1 MRKLRDFGR
10 LLLYLFIVAAFL
22 TVNFLLF
29 MHIGDIRF
37 AALITGANA
46 IAMTLLLWFID
57 NHRRKKMIDEPVKKI
72 QDGIDRVT
80 AGDLTSRIDKKGV
93 GNAYE
98 YGSIIDGINKMTE
111 ELGSVETLRTDFISN
126 VSHEMKTP
134 ISVLQNYATLLQ
146 SADLD
151 DKTRIEYAKK
161 ISAETHRLSALIT
174 NILKLNKLENQ
185 QIFPEKTRFDLT
197 EQVCESMLEFEPRWE
212 EKNLEIETDLDD
224 GVFIS
229 ADREMLGI
237 VWSNLISNAVKFT
250 PDGGKITLSVKKL
263 GNIAVVSVT
272 DTGCGMDEET
282 IKSIFRK
289 FYQGDTSHA
298 TEGNGLGLALVRR
311 IVDIHSGS
319 IDVRSEKNNGSTF
332 AVTLPL

>member
-1 MRKLRDFGR
+1 MRKMRDFGR
-10 LLLYLFIVAAFL
+10 LMLYLFIVATFL

-29 MHIGDIRF
+29 MEIGDITL

-46 IAMTLLLWFID
+46 LAMTFLLWFID

-72 QDGIDRVT
+72 QEGIDRVT
-80 AGDLTSRIDKKGV
+80 AGDLSSRIDKKGV

-146 SADLD
+146 GRDLSEEQ
-151 DKTRIEYAKK
+151 RIEYAKK

-185 QIFPEKTRFDLT
+185 QIFPEKSRFDLT
-197 EQVCESMLEFEPRWE
+197 EQICESMLEFETRWD

-224 GVFIS
+224 DVLIE
-229 ADREMLGI
+229 ADREMLSI

-250 PDGGKITLSVKKL
+250 PEGGKITLSVKKSCK
-263 GNIAVVSVT
+263 NAVVTVT
-272 DTGCGMDEET
+272 DTGCGMDDET
-282 IKSIFRK
+282 AKNIFKK

-311 IVDIHSGS
+311 IVDIHGGK
-319 IDVRSEKNNGSTF
+319 IDVKSEKNNGSSF